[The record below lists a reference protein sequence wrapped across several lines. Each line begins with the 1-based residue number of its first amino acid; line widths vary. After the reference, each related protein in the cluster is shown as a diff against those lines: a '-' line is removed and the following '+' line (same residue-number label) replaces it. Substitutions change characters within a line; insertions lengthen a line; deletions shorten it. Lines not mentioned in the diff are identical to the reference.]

1 MKAPPNSG
9 PATEAMPYI
18 APRRAPYFARLT
30 RGTEHAMMMK
40 LPAKIPAEPIP
51 AMARPTIRAVE
62 FGDAPQ
68 MREPISKIMIEVKY
82 DHLRLK
88 NVNNLPQSNWN
99 EQDVRKYAE
108 PYHPTCSI
116 EWNCWVI
123 LGMAV
128 EIIVV
133 SLKN

>member
-1 MKAPPNSG
+1 
-9 PATEAMPYI
+9 
-18 APRRAPYFARLT
+18 
-30 RGTEHAMMMK
+30 MMK

-62 FGDAPQ
+62 FGEVAQ
-68 MREPISKIMIEVKY
+68 MRDPSSKIIIEVKY

-88 NVNNLPQSNWN
+88 KVNNLPQSSWN
-99 EQDVRKYAE
+99 EHEVRKYAE
-108 PYHPTCSI
+108 PYQPTCSI

-123 LGMAV
+123 LGIAV

-133 SLKN
+133 S